1 MKAIFLVCC
10 ACIACIAC
18 EKDVTVSLPKGED
31 QIVIE
36 GTIETD
42 KYPEVILTRS
52 LNYFNHISVDQLQS
66 AFVHNAAITVS
77 DGTRTMELKEFY
89 KDTTNRLRWYYY
101 TADTTQA
108 NIFEGRMGQR
118 YTLRIA
124 VDGKTF
130 EATTNIPGQ
139 AMVIDSLW
147 SERNSKD
154 PQLIRLMARITDPVQ
169 RGNYVRYK
177 TARGAGVFRP
187 GINSTI
193 DDQIVNG
200 TTFNIMLEAGHDR
213 TQNIDYDTYGYF
225 KPGDSVRVWFTNIDK
240 DTYDFWRTLDFAYAT
255 NGNVFSSPLQVR
267 GNIPGALGYWGGYGV
282 ANKTVRLIR

>member
-1 MKAIFLVCC
+1 MRIKAVFLFCC
-10 ACIACIAC
+10 ACIAC

-31 QIVIE
+31 QMVVE

-42 KYPEVILTRS
+42 EYPEVILTRS
-52 LNYFNHISVDQLQS
+52 LNYFSHISVDQLQN

-77 DGTRTMELKEFY
+77 DGTNTMELKEFY
-89 KDTTNRLRWYYY
+89 KDTTNRVRWYYY
-101 TADTTQA
+101 TADSTQA
-108 NIFEGRMGQR
+108 DVFKGKKGQR

-130 EATTNIPGQ
+130 QATTNIPGQ
-139 AMVIDSLW
+139 GMEIDSTW
-147 SERNSKD
+147 SELNQSD
-154 PQLIRLMARITDPVQ
+154 PNLVKLMARITDPAP

-177 TARGAGVFRP
+177 TARNGGIFRP

-200 TTFNIMLEAGHDR
+200 TTFDIMLEAGHDR
-213 TQNIDYDTYGYF
+213 TQNINYDTYGYF
-225 KPGDSVRVWFTNIDK
+225 KPGDSVRIWFCNIDK
-240 DTYDFWRTLDFAYAT
+240 DTYEFWRTLDFAYAT

-267 GNIPGALGYWGGYGV
+267 GNIPGALGYWGGYAV
-282 ANKTVRLIR
+282 SYKSARMKK